1 MNDIVIKSDFDELSL
16 HGIISKTDEKV
27 KENTTKS
34 TLKKRG
40 DYKDWQ
46 ENWVISDNPIIQ
58 ELTDLGY
65 MIYMN
70 EKGDLTYVVDN
81 GDEEVVSKDKAGHFL
96 SNKLGKRI
104 KIYSSDDNG
113 ISAIDIIGITGRV
126 FNPFIHQR
134 FIEMK
139 KRRYLKNEFT
149 STPYMNLTDKPVKET
164 PAILSLIGNL
174 VNNDE
179 TKKYYFINWLAY
191 FFQTFRR
198 PQTAIVLKGTQGAGK
213 DLFFDYI
220 ISPLFGISQ
229 TTKIDDRAIESNFN
243 ADTFKNK
250 LFMAFNETSKG
261 NRSSNKDIKNFLK
274 QIITNNEVSL
284 EEKHK
289 KRSKVELNFACL
301 FFTNEAK
308 FIEIEPNDR
317 RFNVFLTGNNLRKS
331 EFLGYGSFENLII
344 EVKKEL
350 DDFARYLYNF
360 EVDRDLANRVINTPE
375 KEAVIHATTP
385 KLVLFYEALKNKD
398 LEYFSPL
405 EELEEDETLSA
416 KERNLF
422 SEVKTS
428 FIKGMIKKSLL
439 KKVYNALYETTISP
453 QTLYKELGAID
464 PYFLHKSN
472 EIKDQNGTRYI
483 NLN

>member
-1 MNDIVIKSDFDELSL
+1 MKNIEIKSDFPLSR
-16 HGIISKTDEKV
+16 IISKTVEKV
-27 KENTTKS
+27 NENTTKS

-96 SNKLGKRI
+96 SNKLGRRI
-104 KIYSSDDNG
+104 KFFAYEDE
-113 ISAIDIIGITGRV
+113 AVKPYDIIGITGRV
-126 FNPFIHQR
+126 FNPFMHQR
-134 FIEMK
+134 FIEIK

-149 STPYMNLTDKPVKET
+149 STPYMNLIDKPLKET

-179 TKKYYFINWLAY
+179 VKKHYFINWLAY

-213 DLFFDYI
+213 DVFFDNV
-220 ISPLFGISQ
+220 ISPLFGMSQ
-229 TTKIDDRAIESNFN
+229 ITKIDDRAIESNFN

-250 LFMAFNETSKG
+250 LFIAFNETSKG
-261 NRSSNKDIKNFLK
+261 NRSSNRDIKNLLK
-274 QIITNNEVSL
+274 QIITNNEIPL

-289 KRSKVELNFACL
+289 KREKVKLNFACL

-308 FIEIEPNDR
+308 FIEIEPSDR
-317 RFNVFLTGNNLRKS
+317 RFNVFLTGDNLRKS
-331 EFLGYGSFENLII
+331 EFLDYGSFENLVANI
-344 EVKKEL
+344 EKEL
-350 DDFARYLYNF
+350 EDFTRYLYNF
-360 EVDRDLANRVINTPE
+360 EVDKDLANRAINTPE
-375 KEAVIHATTP
+375 KEAVMHATTP
-385 KLVLFYEALKNKD
+385 KLTLFYKALKNED

-405 EELEEDETLSA
+405 EELEEDSMLPN
-416 KERNLF
+416 KERYIYAAIR
-422 SEVKTS
+422 TS
-428 FIKGMIKKSLL
+428 FREHKIKKSLIL
-439 KKVYNALYETTISP
+439 
-453 QTLYKELGAID
+453 
-464 PYFLHKSN
+464 
-472 EIKDQNGTRYI
+472 
-483 NLN
+483 